1 MEAKISYLFDEIGKI
16 DDKFVNEAMQ
26 VYVPRSYERSEKR
39 RPKRSISKALSLVAA
54 VVLVFAITLTAVA
67 NLEGLLFDRSNDN
80 KSESVP
86 NDTYESRDRI
96 YAHLA
101 TLDAQALSAAEVSG
115 NVNDLLYGSPTRLI
129 WTFGDGVYYSVTVRN
144 SADEQIIEDYLR
156 SDNTTKADP
165 DEEIGNFR
173 FWISYGNG
181 KCVTPYLERN
191 GGRESFG
198 ILSDYLPEIYP
209 SDAFARF
216 IGSLISE
223 QL

>member
-1 MEAKISYLFDEIGKI
+1 MNTSKIDYLIDELGKI

-26 VYVPRSYERSEKR
+26 IVVPTHEM
-39 RPKRSISKALSLVAA
+39 RPKRRISKALTLVAA
-54 VVLVFAITLTAVA
+54 VVLVFAISLTAIA
-67 NLEGLLFDRSNDN
+67 NLDGLFDKSSDAANEGLPEDVFNS
-80 KSESVP
+80 K
-86 NDTYESRDRI
+86 DRI
-96 YAHLA
+96 YAQLA
-101 TLDAQALSAAEVSG
+101 TLDAQSLSSAVVISD
-115 NVNDLLYGSPTRLI
+115 VNDLLYDSPTRLI

-144 SADEQIIEDYLR
+144 SVDENRIEDYLK
-156 SDNTTKADP
+156 SDYTTKADP
-165 DEEIGNFR
+165 DGETSDFR